1 MKIRMRKLESQR
13 FLPLLLVK
21 WRATLSRA
29 KKEMMSSSSKI
40 KTHIHRLL
48 PTPTTTSTMSLTNQT
63 NSILEAFTQIKSN
76 LV

>member
-13 FLPLLLVK
+13 FLPLHLVK

-29 KKEMMSSSSKI
+29 KKEMMSSKI

-48 PTPTTTSTMSLTNQT
+48 PTPTTTSTMSPTNQT